1 MKFYILVLIILLGA
15 CSDNAT
21 ITRYDKELTG
31 IKCLRL
37 VVFPPDKLIS
47 STLIKLYHFDDSCE
61 YELQVSRKGGIVCN
75 SNQNAAKKTLSNF
88 PSGFVRFDVYK
99 EKKPV
104 YSYYKDLNSPAE
116 EEDIKRGFLRLKDD
130 IIIKK

>member
-1 MKFYILVLIILLGA
+1 MKFILPFIFLFVA

-21 ITRYDKELTG
+21 ITKYDNSLSD

-47 STLIKLYHFDDSCE
+47 TTLNELYIFDDKCS
-61 YELQVSRKGGIVCN
+61 YELQVSRKGAIVCN

-88 PSGFVRFDVYK
+88 PSAFIRLDVYK
-99 EKKPV
+99 NKKPV
-104 YSYYKDLNSPAE
+104 YSYYKDLTSAPTK
-116 EEDIKRGFLRLKDD
+116 EDIRRGFLRLKDD